1 MRKNK
6 VSISACTIVKDEAA
20 NLGKWLA
27 NMRVFADELIVVDT
41 GSTDG
46 TQDIARAA
54 GARLFSFP
62 WRDDF
67 AAAKN
72 FAIDQA
78 RGNWIAFCDADETF
92 REDTVQRVRPVIEQL
107 HPYKTV
113 SCLMCRLVNIDP
125 ERDDAFIGA
134 SVQIRLF
141 RRMQGLRYRGAVHEA
156 LTVPKGTTVELVPE
170 LTILHTGYRESVA
183 REKLAR
189 NYALLEA
196 KVARQGGERTAR
208 DARYL
213 MDCCYGLGRHAEAIR
228 YAEEA
233 LAHADAVADAAP
245 HIYMILASSYLFG
258 KYPFD
263 EVVRVMDRA
272 IAACPEIE
280 DFRLM
285 KGLYLF
291 DQHDY
296 LAAEPLLRAGVEG
309 HHPDKATLAGI
320 QDSVERFLPNACL
333 ALGEIAALRGTREE
347 AEAYYLRGLAVRR
360 HHAALLYHLIDA
372 LRADGLPD
380 TAIIELLGEVYD
392 RERDAAFLVRAL
404 REHRGGSL
412 VLYYQ
417 RGAHVPGEK
426 QEERDIYAYL
436 AAGSYDAAA
445 AAASD
450 RLAVLYRRGLRAA
463 RALALPRA
471 DGLYTLLPDTYRK
484 EWGNA

>member
-92 REDTVQRVRPVIEQL
+92 REDTVQRVRPVIERL

-170 LTILHTGYRESVA
+170 LTILHTGYRESA
-183 REKLAR
+183 RRATR
-189 NYALLEA
+189 ATSWTA
-196 KVARQGGERTAR
+196 ATASGATPRRSATRRRRSRMRTPWR
-208 DARYL
+208 T
-213 MDCCYGLGRHAEAIR
+213 
-228 YAEEA
+228 
-233 LAHADAVADAAP
+233 P
-245 HIYMILASSYLFG
+245 
-258 KYPFD
+258 
-263 EVVRVMDRA
+263 
-272 IAACPEIE
+272 
-280 DFRLM
+280 
-285 KGLYLF
+285 
-291 DQHDY
+291 
-296 LAAEPLLRAGVEG
+296 
-309 HHPDKATLAGI
+309 
-320 QDSVERFLPNACL
+320 
-333 ALGEIAALRGTREE
+333 
-347 AEAYYLRGLAVRR
+347 RR
-360 HHAALLYHLIDA
+360 
-372 LRADGLPD
+372 
-380 TAIIELLGEVYD
+380 T
-392 RERDAAFLVRAL
+392 
-404 REHRGGSL
+404 S
-412 VLYYQ
+412 
-417 RGAHVPGEK
+417 
-426 QEERDIYAYL
+426 
-436 AAGSYDAAA
+436 
-445 AAASD
+445 
-450 RLAVLYRRGLRAA
+450 
-463 RALALPRA
+463 
-471 DGLYTLLPDTYRK
+471 T
-484 EWGNA
+484 